1 MIGLRTTSLTAAFAL
16 AFAAPAFAQPQAPDP
31 IIRSGAAEQIS
42 DHVWVIEDESVPVV
56 PNVGFVVGETGV
68 LVIDTGLGERNGATV
83 LAEAQTVAPGRD
95 IYIVSTH
102 FHPEHDLGAQ
112 AFPDDAQMIRS
123 NVQAAEIVAS
133 GGQMTQVFAGRS
145 AVMAELLAGAEHR
158 DADIL
163 FEDEH
168 VLDLGG
174 VTATIIALG
183 ANHTSGDT
191 GVWIESDGVLFSG
204 DVAMRNLP
212 NVGTQEATIAQW
224 LSSLDRF
231 DALGPSII
239 VPSHGPLGDL
249 AYVADYRAFFTLA
262 RDRAAELKADGKSVE
277 EAVEVIT
284 AELEAAH
291 PHIPAQ
297 RAGSGIRLA
306 YTEAP

>member
-1 MIGLRTTSLTAAFAL
+1 
-16 AFAAPAFAQPQAPDP
+16 
-31 IIRSGAAEQIS
+31 
-42 DHVWVIEDESVPVV
+42 VIEDLSVPVT

-83 LAEAQTVAPGRD
+83 LAEAQAVAPGRD

-123 NVQAAEIVAS
+123 NDQAAEIVSNA
-133 GGQMTQVFAGRS
+133 GQTIELFAGRS
-145 AVMAELLAGAEHR
+145 AVMAELLEGAEHR

-174 VTATIIALG
+174 VTATIMALG

-191 GVWIESDGVLFSG
+191 GVWVESDGVLFSG

-212 NVGTQEATIAQW
+212 NVGTADATLGQW
-224 LSSLDRF
+224 FASLDRF
-231 DALGPSII
+231 DALGPEII
-239 VPSHGPLGDL
+239 VPSHGPLGGA

-262 RDRAAELKADGKSVE
+262 RDRAAELKAEGKSVE
-277 EAVEVIT
+277 EAVEIIT

-291 PHIPAQ
+291 PQIPSQ

-306 YTEAP
+306 YNEAP